1 MVSLPIAPATVHAG
15 VAAGGRCHVYVLP
28 CTWEDHCKIG
38 FSRDPLSRM
47 QALHRRWFEFFDLDA
62 AWLVETETV
71 RDARNLELELRRP
84 LAAHNAPAPL
94 VVRREAA
101 GHTEWFRGAAAP
113 LRVAVDGLRRRGHVV
128 HGPLQPWLRAALL
141 ERSDQFYAWAQSQL
155 SPEELE
161 SPFAG
166 TPRQQLVRDALDAF
180 VALSIDVEPLL
191 PPEAY
196 RWFLARRQSP
206 GACA

>member
-1 MVSLPIAPATVHAG
+1 VSTPILADAIRGSATSR
-15 VAAGGRCHVYVLP
+15 GRCHVYVLP

-71 RDARNLELELRRP
+71 RDARDLELELRRP

-94 VVRREAA
+94 AVRPEAA
-101 GHTEWFRGAAAP
+101 GHTEWFRGVAALLADA
-113 LRVAVDGLRRRGHVV
+113 VAGLRRRGHAV

-141 ERSDQFYAWAQSQL
+141 ERSDQLYAWTQAQL
-155 SPEELE
+155 SPDELD
-161 SPFAG
+161 SAVAG
-166 TPRQQLVRDALDAF
+166 TPQQRLVRDALDAYT
-180 VALSIDVEPLL
+180 ALAIDVEPLL
-191 PPEAY
+191 PVEVQRWY
-196 RWFLARRQSP
+196 RSLAR
-206 GACA
+206 